1 MIGAKSWAAHNGT
14 QVQLLFV
21 ARRLAHGVAEDDL
34 VGTQVTQ
41 AFRTMC
47 GALAEAVAS
56 VSGAAPATNEK
67 QLLVSVAMANVHIIC
82 GIHHDISRAQQLTCR
97 MQYKVSHR
105 LLLQQALLVK
115 AN

>member
-1 MIGAKSWAAHNGT
+1 M

-21 ARRLAHGVAEDDL
+21 ARRLAHGVAEDEL

-47 GALAEAVAS
+47 RALAEAVAS

-67 QLLVSVAMANVHIIC
+67 QLLVSVAMANLHVIC
-82 GIHHDISRAQQLTCR
+82 GIHHLHCDISRAQQLTCR

-105 LLLQQALLVK
+105 LLVQQALLVK
-115 AN
+115 AS